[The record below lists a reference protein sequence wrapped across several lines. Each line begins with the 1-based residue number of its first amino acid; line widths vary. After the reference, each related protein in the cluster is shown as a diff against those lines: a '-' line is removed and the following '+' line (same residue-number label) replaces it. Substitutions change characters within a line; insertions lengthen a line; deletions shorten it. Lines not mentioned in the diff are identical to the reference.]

1 MLSETLEKK
10 TNSKWSVGKEVV
22 GTFLGVLPFVIMLII
37 WGSNVERRLG
47 VIESLDQVKAEV
59 LRDQRTELLVKL
71 DRLSQQVAELQTSVA
86 KLQR

>member
-59 LRDQRTELLVKL
+59 LREQRTELLVKL